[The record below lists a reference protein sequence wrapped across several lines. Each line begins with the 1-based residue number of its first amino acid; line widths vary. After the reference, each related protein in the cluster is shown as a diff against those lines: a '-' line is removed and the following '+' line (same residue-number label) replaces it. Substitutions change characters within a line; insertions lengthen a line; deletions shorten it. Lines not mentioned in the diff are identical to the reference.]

1 MAPSRLKPYHSFD
14 LWGVLVNQYVL
25 GERKIALYR
34 ETARKRK
41 SSEDEIERVVRDY
54 QALLDGKSWT
64 KLSV

>member
-1 MAPSRLKPYHSFD
+1 M
-14 LWGVLVNQYVL
+14 NQYVL